1 MVVANTVEEYGAHTA
16 STTDMAKS
24 NDKIGVTILESHIFT
39 VQSAEAEIKVLGWK
53 LFHLTL

>member
-1 MVVANTVEEYGAHTA
+1 VVVANTVEEYGAHTA

-39 VQSAEAEIKVLGWK
+39 VQSAEAEIKVLG
-53 LFHLTL
+53 